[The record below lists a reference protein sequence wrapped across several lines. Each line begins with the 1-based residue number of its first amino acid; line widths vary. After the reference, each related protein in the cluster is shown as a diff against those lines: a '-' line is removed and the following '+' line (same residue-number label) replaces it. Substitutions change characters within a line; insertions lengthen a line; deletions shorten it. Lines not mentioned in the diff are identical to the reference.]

1 MSGYRVLAISYCCL
15 IFIGLGYSIISS
27 IFGKSGEFEYWI
39 IGNLTGIL
47 LTQIIACLIKE
58 NKMSAYF
65 IGFGTIPII
74 IVSYFIGYFY
84 FFQYRLP
91 SIYSY
96 QKTAFFLFLSM
107 SFVVAVISSMIFI
120 SKSIKGKRIRINP

>member
-15 IFIGLGYSIISS
+15 IFIGLGYSIVSS
-27 IFGKSGEFEYWI
+27 IFGNRGEFEYWI
-39 IGNLTGIL
+39 IGNLAGIL
-47 LTQIIACLIKE
+47 VTQILATLIKE
-58 NKMSAYF
+58 NKMSSYF

-91 SIYSY
+91 RMYNY
-96 QKTAFFLFLSM
+96 QKTASFLFLSII
-107 SFVVAVISSMIFI
+107 FVVSIVSSMIYI
-120 SKSIKGKRIRINP
+120 SKSVKGKRIRIN